1 MPVTQ
6 WFIIKSL
13 TVPSSWI
20 TLLAAFILTGLIVRK
35 RFGKQATDLYS
46 DVVILWILVWKLS
59 VIVTDFDM
67 IIESPMMILYFNGGD
82 VGIYLGLATAF
93 IRTWIALKKNG
104 FSVKETEM
112 VFLSII
118 VIQCIYQLLMVFLN
132 DGTNWQGILT
142 IFIFTVIAFAVLYF
156 SSKGTLWRLQL
167 VVIMALVMI
176 LAGVIQP
183 EGMLQT
189 PVIATIVSIAAIFPL
204 LLTQFKN
211 LQRKGSDL

>member
-20 TLLAAFILTGLIVRK
+20 ALLAAFILTGLIVRK
-35 RFGKQATDLYS
+35 RFGKLEADLYS

-59 VIVTDFDM
+59 VIITDFELVID
-67 IIESPMMILYFNGGD
+67 SPMMILYFNGGD
-82 VGIYLGLATAF
+82 LGIYLGLAAAF

-104 FSVKETEM
+104 YSVKDTEM
-112 VFLSII
+112 VLLSFIL
-118 VIQCIYQLLMVFLN
+118 IQCIYQLLMVFLN
-132 DGTNWQGILT
+132 DGTNGQGILT
-142 IFIFTVIAFAVLYF
+142 LFIFTVMAFAVLYF
-156 SSKGTLWRLQL
+156 SSKGMLWRIQL
-167 VVIMALVMI
+167 AVIMVLFMI